1 MSCGFLLSSS
11 VLVLKLA
18 KPRVLVQGKIR
29 PSHRLIT
36 VLEEIKGSGYFEWVG
51 GENLMKIVGVGGK
64 RWGFFFFFLSSGP
77 IVVIA
82 NATIDLGPIV
92 TFENVV
98 IGPLLNFFFL
108 VMDYKLLTFFFKKKF
123 VLD

>member
-1 MSCGFLLSSS
+1 MG
-11 VLVLKLA
+11 
-18 KPRVLVQGKIR
+18 
-29 PSHRLIT
+29 
-36 VLEEIKGSGYFEWVG
+36 
-51 GENLMKIVGVGGK
+51 
-64 RWGFFFFFLSSGP
+64 RWGKFNEDSGGWWEKVGIFFFFLSSGP

-108 VMDYKLLTFFFKKKF
+108 VMDYKLLTFF
-123 VLD
+123 